1 MKKQKLVVIG
11 NGMVG
16 YKLCELLVESR
27 GGDAFDITVFGEEPR
42 PAYDRVH
49 LTEYFTGKPADDL
62 LMAPAKWYRD
72 QRIRLHTGDRVVR
85 IDRTARVV
93 ESAKGKRVAYD
104 RLVFATGSR
113 AFVPP
118 LPGVDLPNVFVYRTI
133 EDLDAILA
141 CAKRS
146 DSAAVLGGGLLGL
159 EAARA
164 LHDKGLLTHVVEAGT
179 SLMGRQLDATGG
191 AFLRKE
197 IERLGVRVH
206 TGKGTKEIKTAG
218 RGVELCFEQGEPL
231 RADMLV
237 ISAGIRPQDGLAKD
251 CGVTV
256 HPRGGIVVDN
266 MMRTSDP
273 DVYAV
278 GECALHDGKIYGL
291 VAPCYMMAE
300 TAARSLLGEK
310 REFTGSDLSTRL
322 KLMGVEVATV
332 GESVLPPGYDAES
345 VTSIVVQDDITGVY
359 KKMIIHR
366 ETRTL
371 VGAILVGSSEDYGG
385 LVQAFR
391 GKTTLPER
399 PISLVMQG
407 AALPAVAAGGNALLC
422 TCNNVTTSAV
432 CAAVRDGATELKAVC
447 AATKAGTGCGGCKP
461 MVAQTIQKEL
471 QRMGVDVKK
480 EICEHFPFSRKELF
494 EIVAIRHLATFDE
507 VLDAAG
513 HGAGCELCKPL
524 VASILASIKG
534 ETAAIQPSIQ
544 DTNDRFLANI
554 QRGGTYSV
562 VPRIPGGELT
572 PDKLIVLGE
581 VARDYGLY
589 CKITGGQRIDLF
601 GAAVHQLPEIW
612 ERLIDA
618 GFESGHAYAKGMR
631 TVKSCVGSAWC
642 RFGVLDSTA
651 MAIRVEERYKGLR
664 APHKLKSAVS
674 GCIRECAEA
683 RSKDFG
689 IIATEDGWNLYVC
702 GNGGARP
709 RHADLL
715 ASGLD
720 DDTLIR
726 YIDRFLMYYIHTADP
741 LMRTS
746 TWLEQLDGGLEQL
759 KKVVVE
765 DALGIGAQLEADLA
779 ASIANYACE
788 WTQVVKDPEKRKRF
802 RAFLNT
808 DDSDPSIRFIEERGQ
823 IRPASGGGAIE
834 LARIG
839 VEPQGGDYAKA

>member
-1 MKKQKLVVIG
+1 MSTKQKLVIIG

-16 YKLCELLVESR
+16 YKLCELLAESR

-49 LTEYFTGKPADDL
+49 LTEYFTGKSADDL
-62 LMAPAKWYRD
+62 LMAPERWYKE
-72 QRIRLHTGDRVVR
+72 QKIKLYTGDAAAR

-93 ESAKGKRVAYD
+93 ESAKGKRVRYD
-104 RLVFATGSR
+104 RLVIATGSR

-118 LPGVDLPNVFVYRTI
+118 MPGVDLPNVFVYRTI

-146 DSAAVLGGGLLGL
+146 ESAVVLGGGLLGL

-164 LHDKGLLTHVVEAGT
+164 LHDKGLLTHVVEAGP

-191 AFLRKE
+191 GFLQKE

-206 TGKGTKEIKTAG
+206 TRRATKEVRAAK
-218 RGVELCFEQGEPL
+218 RGLELCFEQGDPL
-231 RADMLV
+231 AADMLV
-237 ISAGIRPQDGLAKD
+237 ISAGIRPNDGLAKE
-251 CGVTV
+251 CGLTT

-266 MMRTSDP
+266 TMRTSDP
-273 DVYAV
+273 DVYAI
-278 GECALHDGKIYGL
+278 GECALHDGRIYGL

-300 TAARSLLGEK
+300 AAARSLLGEK

-332 GESVLPPGYDAES
+332 GDSVLPPGYDADS
-345 VTSIVVQDDITGVY
+345 VTSIVVQDDISGVY

-366 ETRTL
+366 ATNTL

-385 LVQAFR
+385 LVQAYR
-391 GKTTLPER
+391 AKTTLPER
-399 PISLVMQG
+399 PITLVMQG
-407 AALPAVAAGGNALLC
+407 GGAPAAATGDALIC
-422 TCNNVTTSAV
+422 TCNNVTSAAI

-447 AATKAGTGCGGCKP
+447 SATSAGTGCGGCKP
-461 MVAQTIQKEL
+461 IVAQVVQKEL
-471 QRMGVDVKK
+471 QRMGVETRK

-494 EIVAIRHLATFDE
+494 EIVAIRRLSSFDE
-507 VLDAAG
+507 VLDASG
-513 HGAGCELCKPL
+513 RGAGCEVCKPL

-534 ETAAIQPSIQ
+534 ETAAIQPTIQ

-631 TVKSCVGSAWC
+631 TVKSCVGSTWC

-651 MAIRVEERYKGLR
+651 FAIRIEERYKGLR

-683 RSKDFG
+683 RGKDFG
-689 IIATEDGWNLYVC
+689 IIATEDGWNLYVG

-709 RHADLL
+709 RHAELL

-720 DDTLIR
+720 DETCIR

-746 TWLEQLDGGLEQL
+746 TWLDQLDGGLEQL

-765 DALGIGAQLEADLA
+765 DALGIGTQLEGDMA
-779 ASIANYACE
+779 ACIANYECE
-788 WTQVVKDPEKRKRF
+788 WTQVVRDPEKRKRF
-802 RAFLNT
+802 KAFLNT
-808 DDSDPSIRFIEERGQ
+808 EDADPSVRFAKERGQ
-823 IRPASGGGAIE
+823 IRPASGGGAVE
-834 LARIG
+834 LARVG
-839 VEPQGGDYAKA
+839 GLQGGAYAKA